1 MKLAIMQPYF
11 FPYLGYFSLIEA
23 TDYWIFFDNVQFIR
37 HGWIERNR
45 VLNSNQDIS
54 YIKVPLI
61 KFNRHEKIKNV
72 TINHSLNWEDKIFAQ
87 LTSYKKAPF
96 YNEIL
101 DLIKSTLDFK
111 HEYISTLN
119 IYIIRAICKYLGLE
133 FKFSVYSE
141 MNLELEDKI
150 FSPGDW
156 AFEISKHMSAKSYIN
171 LSRGVE
177 LFNSNKFNLDNIELL
192 FCENNLS
199 PYKQRH
205 YQFTEGLSIIDVL
218 MFNSPEETINLIKD
232 YKITDGKKRL
242 HT

>member
-1 MKLAIMQPYF
+1 
-11 FPYLGYFSLIEA
+11 
-23 TDYWIFFDNVQFIR
+23 
-37 HGWIERNR
+37 
-45 VLNSNQDIS
+45 
-54 YIKVPLI
+54 
-61 KFNRHEKIKNV
+61 
-72 TINHSLNWEDKIFAQ
+72 
-87 LTSYKKAPF
+87 
-96 YNEIL
+96 
-101 DLIKSTLDFK
+101 
-111 HEYISTLN
+111 
-119 IYIIRAICKYLGLE
+119 
-133 FKFSVYSE
+133 